1 MSDTINFELKKNNGV
16 VVMKLNEPRVD
27 SSVAGLLKGEFSI
40 ILTDEEIRYL
50 VLDLSPV
57 EYCDSSGLSAILLA
71 YRLLQSNEGN
81 IKLASPQKN
90 VKSLIE
96 ISQLDR
102 VLPIYNSVDEALADV
117 KN

>member
-1 MSDTINFELKKNNGV
+1 
-16 VVMKLNEPRVD
+16 
-27 SSVAGLLKGEFSI
+27 
-40 ILTDEEIRYL
+40 
-50 VLDLSPV
+50 
-57 EYCDSSGLSAILLA
+57 LLA
-71 YRLLQSNEGN
+71 YRLLQANEGN